1 VLLRHWDEKS
11 TSHLLNEDKG
21 HALLYVQ
28 EAKGKRND
36 VRIVSKYD
44 MGENAP
50 LFTEDT
56 VEQLLKTST
65 VYVLS
70 PLKGYCP
77 QFLLQRYDFEQ
88 SGVLWKVGD

>member
-1 VLLRHWDEKS
+1 
-11 TSHLLNEDKG
+11 
-21 HALLYVQ
+21 
-28 EAKGKRND
+28 
-36 VRIVSKYD
+36 

-65 VYVLS
+65 IYVTS

-88 SGVLWKVGD
+88 NGVLWKVVD